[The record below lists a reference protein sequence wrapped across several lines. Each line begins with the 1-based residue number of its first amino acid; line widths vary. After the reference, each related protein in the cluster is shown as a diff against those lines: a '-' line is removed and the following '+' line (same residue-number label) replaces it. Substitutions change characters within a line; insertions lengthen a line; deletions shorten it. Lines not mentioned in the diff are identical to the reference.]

1 MANVAESQWNPPGK
15 RFFGH
20 PLGLM
25 PLFTTEAFERFSY
38 YSMRAILLYYL
49 VDTLANGGLALDDA
63 IGQSLAQIYSASVF
77 LLSVLGGWFADRVWG
92 PRRSTLYG
100 GLVII
105 AGHICLAIPFATMS
119 YIGIILVA
127 LGTGLLKPN
136 ISAMVGNLYHD
147 DDPKREAGFSI
158 FYMGINI
165 GSFISS
171 FIVAAARN
179 WGGYHAGFSVAA
191 VGTGIALVFYIQ
203 GRKYLNPSV
212 DDVPNPLSQ
221 SERSRMWV
229 LVVGIIAGLALVL
242 ILVHLVTGKDWLV
255 NAIDSL
261 TLLALAAPIC
271 YFVVMFR
278 SKKVTVE
285 ERSRL
290 SAFIPLFVAAML
302 FWMIFEQAAS
312 SMAAFAKD
320 DTNLAVAG
328 ITINPEWYQSINPMF
343 IVLLSPLF
351 AALWTRVGGRVPTAV
366 KFTIG
371 LALASLSFIWLGAW
385 ASVYSGGK
393 SPWWVLAF
401 TYVIQTVGELCL
413 SPVGLAATTL
423 LAPRAFKSQAMALW
437 FLSSASGQ
445 AITAQV
451 LQHTGN
457 LSNTTVFVGTGIVS
471 LVFTLILACLTPW
484 IGRHINAGMNENAE

>member
-1 MANVAESQWNPPGK
+1 MAVQAESQWNPPNK

-92 PRRSTLYG
+92 PRRATLYG

-105 AGHICLAIPFATMS
+105 AGHIALAIPIPTMS
-119 YIGIILVA
+119 YLGIILVA

-136 ISAMVGNLYHD
+136 ISAMVGNLYRDH
-147 DDPKREAGFSI
+147 DPKREAGFSI

-191 VGTGIALVFYIQ
+191 FGMAIALLFYIQ
-203 GRKYLNPSV
+203 GRKYLNPAV
-212 DDVPNPLSQ
+212 DDVPNPLTSA
-221 SERSRMWV
+221 ERKRMWIFAGGLLGALAVV
-229 LVVGIIAGLALVL
+229 LV
-242 ILVHLVTGKDWLV
+242 LVHLITGKGWLV

-278 SKKVTVE
+278 SKKVDAA

-320 DTNLAVAG
+320 NTHLSVGGLA
-328 ITINPEWYQSINPMF
+328 INPEWYQSINPLF
-343 IVLLSPLF
+343 IVALSPLF
-351 AALWTRVGGRVPTAV
+351 AALWGRVGNRVPTAI

-371 LALASLSFIWLGAW
+371 LGLAALSFIWLGAW
-385 ASVYSGGK
+385 AAVYAGGR
-393 SPWWVLAF
+393 SPWWVLAL
-401 TYVIQTVGELCL
+401 TYVIQTLGELCL

-437 FLSSASGQ
+437 FLASASGQ

-451 LQHTGN
+451 LQRTGD
-457 LSNTTVFVGTGIVS
+457 LSHTTVFVGTGVVA
-471 LVFTLILACLTPW
+471 LVFTLILACLSPW
-484 IGRHINAGMNENAE
+484 IGRHINAGMEEPVA